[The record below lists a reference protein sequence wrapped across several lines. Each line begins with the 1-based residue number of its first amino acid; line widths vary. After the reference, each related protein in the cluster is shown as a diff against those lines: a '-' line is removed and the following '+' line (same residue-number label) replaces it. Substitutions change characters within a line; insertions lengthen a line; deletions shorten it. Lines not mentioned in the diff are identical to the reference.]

1 MLTAADAEEGL
12 EDGEDV
18 RIEEVAVAQEEPE
31 VSEAPPTVEPV
42 AVSSAAEAQPEELG
56 RSKRLRRPRLIA
68 TPPLEAPKVS
78 VQIS

>member
-31 VSEAPPTVEPV
+31 VSEAPPAVEPV
-42 AVSSAAEAQPEELG
+42 AVSAAEAQPEELG

-68 TPPLEAPKVS
+68 TPPLEAPKVR